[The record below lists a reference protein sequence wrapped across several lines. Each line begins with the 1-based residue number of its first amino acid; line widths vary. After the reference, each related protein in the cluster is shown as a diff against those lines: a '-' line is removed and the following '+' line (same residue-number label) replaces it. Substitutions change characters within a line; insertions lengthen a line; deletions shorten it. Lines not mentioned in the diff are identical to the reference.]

1 MPAST
6 KTTSKKPNKRTRK
19 PQAASGSTPKAK
31 SSGATRSPAK
41 RAPKLNNYAEAK
53 AWLFGHVDHERA
65 RSVSY
70 DERTFGL
77 DRMRK
82 LLAALGDPHE
92 QIKAVHVAGTKGK
105 GSTCGMTASMLTA
118 AGYTTGLY
126 SSPHLSDLRERI
138 TIDGQMVSYPATI
151 ELFQQIAKA
160 EVKTGLDLT
169 FFEIMTAAA
178 FLHFAEQ
185 AVDLAVLEVG
195 LGGRLDCT
203 NVCVPLVTAVTSISL
218 DHTAILG
225 DSVELIAKE
234 KAGIFKSAVPAITCE
249 QEVSVRETLKA
260 AAEEADTQ
268 LEISGKDI
276 DFSYR
281 FEANRELGPHTRVCL
296 TTPHSKFEHLA
307 VPLKGEHQA
316 HNAGLALS
324 IIDKLRGLGYAMDD
338 DKIIAGLDATYLP
351 GRMEEVWQ
359 APRVIL
365 DGAHNAASL
374 QALFR
379 ALGSNISYDSLV
391 LVFGCGEDKDISGML
406 KQASLGADKVIF
418 TKAKSN
424 PRAMEPDHLI
434 KRFAESTGK
443 MAQTAKG
450 LESALGLAARAVS
463 RDDLI
468 VVAGSFYLV
477 GEGREYFHKLE
488 QKRRG

>member
-1 MPAST
+1 MPAPT
-6 KTTSKKPNKRTRK
+6 KTSSKKPNKNSGTRK
-19 PQAASGSTPKAK
+19 VKSPATAPAAK
-31 SSGATRSPAK
+31 SRTTAK
-41 RAPKLNNYAEAK
+41 RAPKLSNYAEAK
-53 AWLFGHVDHERA
+53 AWLFGHVDHERT
-65 RSVSY
+65 RSISY

-82 LLAALGDPHE
+82 LLSALGDPHE

-118 AGYTTGLY
+118 CGYTTGLY

-138 TIDGQMVSYPATI
+138 SIDGQMVSYPAAI
-151 ELFQQIAKA
+151 ELFQQVAKA
-160 EVKTGLDLT
+160 EVKTGLNLT

-178 FLHFAEQ
+178 FLYFAEQ

-218 DHTAILG
+218 DHMQILG
-225 DSVELIAKE
+225 DTVDLIAKE
-234 KAGIFKSAVPAITCE
+234 KAGIFKPGVPAITCE
-249 QEVSVRETLKA
+249 QEVLVRETLKT
-260 AAEEADTQ
+260 AAEEAGTQ
-268 LEISGKDI
+268 VEISGKDI

-296 TTPHSKFEHLA
+296 TTANSRFEHLA

-316 HNAGLALS
+316 HNAGIALS
-324 IIDKLRGLGYAMDD
+324 IIDKLRGLGYTMSDER
-338 DKIIAGLDATYLP
+338 IIAGLDATYLP

-379 ALGSNISYDSLV
+379 ALGSNLSFDSLV
-391 LVFGCGEDKDISGML
+391 LVFGCGEDKDVAGML
-406 KQASLGADKVIF
+406 KQVSLGADKVIF
-418 TKAKSN
+418 TQAKSN
-424 PRAMEPDHLI
+424 PRAMEPDLLI
-434 KRFAESTGK
+434 RRFSEATGK
-443 MAQTAKG
+443 MAQTAKD
-450 LESALGLAARAVS
+450 LDAALSLASRAVS

-477 GEGREYFHKLE
+477 GEAREFFQKLA
-488 QKRRG
+488 QKKGK